1 MVISMSLD
9 LRASISRHSLRGM
22 QTHFQIRCPGS
33 SSALNAHFGMPDIE
47 ACVQVRA
54 ESREIPKTDSLANFA
69 HHVKVKVDVV
79 VGVQD
84 GRKELAGGI
93 KMPQIGTGIPLANG
107 ALAILIYGPGIVGI
121 FCVPNEHTS
130 IGRKKAAVPR
140 A

>member
-84 GRKELAGGI
+84 RAKQFIRKE
-93 KMPQIGTGIPLANG
+93 KMAQIGARIAAANG
-107 ALAILIYGPGIVGI
+107 AAAGLVDWPEILGVAGV
-121 FCVPNEHTS
+121 FDQH
-130 IGRKKAAVPR
+130 AA
-140 A
+140 